1 MNDAYWIVGVVL
13 VSLFLLIVIKES
25 YDYKR
30 NKKRILDKARKAFGT
45 FNSERLSSD
54 ELDSCK
60 RLFYRYE
67 GPDSIDD
74 ITANDVD
81 LDEIYQRFNNC
92 KSPCGSEYFY
102 YLLRTPCY
110 EEDKLKDFND
120 KVEFLKENEAVRLKF
135 LNHFISI
142 GSMKRVSF
150 LDCLD
155 YMDSIEK
162 VSFVKDILLDVFF
175 FVSLG
180 SVFFAPSFGAILLI
194 LSIVLNIITYY
205 KGRGEIDKYIVF
217 FSFISRF
224 LIEGKEL
231 AKDLDDKF
239 KDERENLLKNLN
251 LEKKLVSLT
260 KTVNKSSGPTGAGSP
275 FDIIIDYIKVIFH
288 IDIICFYRLLS
299 LLKDK
304 KQVIEETYV
313 TLGKL
318 ETYLNVASLR
328 CALPFYS
335 IPKKG
340 SGYKAIDLYH
350 PLIENPVLNSID
362 TNKGV
367 LITGSNA
374 SGKSTFLKAVCL
386 NAIFAKTIYTCLSKE
401 LVMDDYRILS
411 SMSLRD
417 DIISHDS
424 YFMVEIK
431 ALKRIFDYRLN
442 YPDKKVICFVDE
454 VLRGT
459 NTVERIACATQI
471 LKAFP
476 KNDILCFA
484 ATHDI
489 ELTQSLKDDYDNYH
503 FDEEIIEDDVLF
515 NYLIKSGSATSRNAI
530 KLLSL
535 MGFPGEIIDKANKM
549 AKDFTE
555 KGVWEA

>member
-13 VSLFLLIVIKES
+13 VSLFLLIVVKES

-30 NKKRILDKARKAFGT
+30 NKKRILEKARKAFGT

-54 ELDSCK
+54 ELDSFK

-92 KSPCGSEYFY
+92 KSSCGSEYFY

-110 EEDKLKDFND
+110 EEEKLKDFNE
-120 KVEFLKENEAVRLKF
+120 KVEFLKGNEATIQKF
-135 LNHFISI
+135 LEHFISI
-142 GSMKRVSF
+142 GSMKRVNF

-162 VSFVKDILLDVFF
+162 GSCVKDILLDVFF
-175 FVSLG
+175 FASLG
-180 SVFFAPSFGAILLI
+180 LVFLAPSFGAVFLI
-194 LSIVLNIITYY
+194 VSIVLNIITYY

-217 FSFISRF
+217 ISFISRF
-224 LIEGKEL
+224 LIEGKEFT
-231 AKDLDDKF
+231 KDLDDKF
-239 KDERENLLKNLN
+239 KDEKEILLKNLN

-260 KTVNKSSGPTGAGSP
+260 KAVNKSSGPTGAGSP
-275 FDIIIDYIKVIFH
+275 FDIVIDYIKVIFH
-288 IDIICFYRLLS
+288 IDIICFYKLLS

-328 CALPFYS
+328 EALPFYTT
-335 IPKKG
+335 PKKG
-340 SGYKAIDLYH
+340 DGFKAKDLYH
-350 PLIENPVLNSID
+350 PLIDEPVLNSID
-362 TNKGV
+362 ADKGV

-386 NAIFAKTIYTCLSKE
+386 NAIFAKTIYTCLCKE
-401 LVMDDYRILS
+401 ITLDDFRILS

-417 DIISHDS
+417 DIMSHDS

-431 ALKRIFDYRLN
+431 ALKRIFDYRDK
-442 YPDKKVICFVDE
+442 YRDKKILCFVDE

-471 LKAFP
+471 LKAFN
-476 KNDILCFA
+476 KENILCFA

-489 ELTQSLKDDYDNYH
+489 ELTDNLKDEYDNYH
-503 FDEEIIEDDVLF
+503 FDEEIVEDDVLF
-515 NYLIKSGSATSRNAI
+515 NYKIKQGKATSRNAI

-535 MGFPGEIIDKANKM
+535 MGFSDDIIKKADKM

-555 KGVWEA
+555 TKVWG